1 MSVVSKFTRGSY
13 QFLPSVFQYSA
24 GIAALPG
31 HEIQRV
37 RFRNPVPFGEGFDCI
52 EEIVRDAGRPL
63 TALCACELRS
73 PAPFTDEGFRAFNE
87 TYVAKLRQ
95 WGLFDGAVDPVA
107 RSNVCPDINPPKVPS
122 FHAFCFTIEATR
134 AKPTFVIAGSGE
146 ATEGSGSYGERAV
159 RRGETSPDA
168 IREKACYVLG
178 EMERRLGL
186 LGFSWSDTTVVQIY
200 TVHDIHPFLADEI
213 VPRGAAQ
220 SGLTWHYARPP
231 LRGLEYE
238 MDCAGLRL
246 DAVY

>member
-1 MSVVSKFTRGSY
+1 MGTVRWRG
-13 QFLPSVFQYSA
+13 
-24 GIAALPG
+24 
-31 HEIQRV
+31 
-37 RFRNPVPFGEGFDCI
+37 N
-52 EEIVRDAGRPL
+52 
-63 TALCACELRS
+63 
-73 PAPFTDEGFRAFNE
+73 
-87 TYVAKLRQ
+87 
-95 WGLFDGAVDPVA
+95 PVA

-200 TVHDIHPFLADEI
+200 TVHDIHPFRGRDRAEGRGPIGFDLAL
-213 VPRGAAQ
+213 RTAAAARARVRN
-220 SGLTWHYARPP
+220 GLCRPP
-231 LRGLEYE
+231 
-238 MDCAGLRL
+238 A
-246 DAVY
+246 

>member
-1 MSVVSKFTRGSY
+1 MSIVSKFTRGSY
-13 QFLPSVFQYSA
+13 RFLPSVFQYSA

-95 WGLFDGAVDPVA
+95 WGLFDGAVNPVA

-146 ATEGSGSYGERAV
+146 ATEGSGSYGERASDAAKQV
-159 RRGETSPDA
+159 LTRSARRRAMSSERWNVA
-168 IREKACYVLG
+168 LACSASAGPTLRSYRSILFTIFT
-178 EMERRLGL
+178 R
-186 LGFSWSDTTVVQIY
+186 
-200 TVHDIHPFLADEI
+200 FLRTRSC
-213 VPRGAAQ
+213 RGA
-220 SGLTWHYARPP
+220 RPN
-231 LRGLEYE
+231 R
-238 MDCAGLRL
+238 
-246 DAVY
+246 V